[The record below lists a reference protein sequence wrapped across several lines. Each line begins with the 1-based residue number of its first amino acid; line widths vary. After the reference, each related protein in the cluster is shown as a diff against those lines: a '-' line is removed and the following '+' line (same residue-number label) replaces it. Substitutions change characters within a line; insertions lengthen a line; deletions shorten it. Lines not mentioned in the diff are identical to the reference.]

1 MDSTVD
7 RIRQE
12 CAVKILRWRNRLTI
26 ARMANVHV
34 NTIARFVGGGEI
46 TVSTLIAIERAI
58 KQIEQSTQYHQLCVT
73 CED

>member
-26 ARMANVHV
+26 AEMANVHV
-34 NTIARFVGGGEI
+34 NTVARFVSGGE
-46 TVSTLIAIERAI
+46 TSVSTLIAIERAI
-58 KQIEQSTQYHQLCVT
+58 KQIEQSTQYHQFCMS